1 MINLNSINT
10 NKYDFDIY
18 NSSDKINNKENSLNC
33 KLQDTTIY
41 NSKDDSA
48 DDKHILDEIN
58 SETDPTEKQEDLI
71 LYYNLKKAGVD
82 FKNISWE
89 QEKSWLVTFPPTTA
103 PGYIRQAFREAL
115 SNIPESERGN
125 ICFGLSC
132 EYDMYKSKNQIEDF
146 NSISYYNNLI
156 SCMLQN
162 NEKNSSIL
170 GGDIYKYT
178 KNLLDDFSFNL
189 QKIK

>member
-1 MINLNSINT
+1 MINLNNINL
-10 NKYDFDIY
+10 NEYNFDKYKS
-18 NSSDKINNKENSLNC
+18 NNKINKEDNLNSRF
-33 KLQDTTIY
+33 QESAVY
-41 NSKDDSA
+41 NSKNDSTG
-48 DDKHILDEIN
+48 DKHILDEIN
-58 SETDPTEKQEDLI
+58 SETDSVEKQEDLI
-71 LYYNLKKAGVD
+71 LYYDLKKAGVE

-115 SNIPESERGN
+115 LNIPESERGN

-132 EYDMYKSKNQIEDF
+132 EYDMYKSKNQIEDS

-162 NEKNSSIL
+162 NEKNRSIL
-170 GGDIYKYT
+170 GGDIYRYT
-178 KNLLDDFSFNL
+178 KNLLDNFSFDL